1 MQNSLYKSIKEADN
15 LRRLYVFN
23 KIRGQT
29 KMKKVGFIGLGI
41 MGKPMALNLL
51 KAGID
56 TIVYD
61 VNPKAV
67 EVLVEAG
74 AKAAISPKEL
84 AAGSDVVI
92 TIVPNAAIVKSLLE
106 GEDGIL
112 AGAKPGT
119 VIVDMSSVS
128 PVDSQKFAE
137 AAAKYDCPFLDSP
150 VSGGEPGA
158 INATLAYM
166 IGGDE
171 AVVEDIK
178 DVFLAMGKSV
188 TVIGPN
194 GSGSVAKLANQI
206 IVNLNIAAVS
216 EALVLAQKAG
226 ADPEKVYQAIRGGL
240 AGSVVLDAKAPMM
253 FNRNFKPGG
262 TLAINLK
269 DITNVMDTAQSLDVP
284 LLLTSQL
291 KQIMHS
297 LKADGH
303 IMDDHAGIVQFY
315 EKAAGVEV
323 KKHS

>member
-1 MQNSLYKSIKEADN
+1 
-15 LRRLYVFN
+15 
-23 KIRGQT
+23 
-29 KMKKVGFIGLGI
+29 MKKVGFVGLGI
-41 MGKPMALNLL
+41 MGKPMVLNLL

-56 TIVYD
+56 TTVYD
-61 VNPKAV
+61 INPKAV
-67 EVLVEAG
+67 EALVEAG
-74 AKAAISPKEL
+74 AKAATSPKEL

-112 AGAKPGT
+112 AGVKPGT

-137 AAAKYDCPFLDSP
+137 AAAKYECPFLDSP

-171 AVVEDIK
+171 AVVEKIK

-240 AGSVVLDAKAPMM
+240 AGSTVLDAKAPMM
-253 FNRNFKPGG
+253 YNRNFKPGG

-303 IMDDHAGIVQFY
+303 IMDDHGGIVQFY
-315 EKAAGVEV
+315 EKLAGVEV
-323 KKHS
+323 KKGS

>member
-1 MQNSLYKSIKEADN
+1 
-15 LRRLYVFN
+15 
-23 KIRGQT
+23 
-29 KMKKVGFIGLGI
+29 MKKVGFIGLGI

-67 EVLVEAG
+67 EALVEAG
-74 AKAAISPKEL
+74 AKAATSPKEL

-106 GEDGIL
+106 AEDGIL

-128 PVDSQKFAE
+128 PVDSQKFAA

-171 AVVEDIK
+171 AVVEKIK
-178 DVFLAMGKSV
+178 DIFLAMGKSV

-240 AGSVVLDAKAPMM
+240 AGSTVLDAKAPMM
-253 FNRNFKPGG
+253 YNRNFKPGG

-315 EKAAGVEV
+315 EKLAGVEV
-323 KKHS
+323 KKGN

>member
-1 MQNSLYKSIKEADN
+1 
-15 LRRLYVFN
+15 
-23 KIRGQT
+23 
-29 KMKKVGFIGLGI
+29 MKKVGFIGLGI

-67 EVLVEAG
+67 EALVEAG
-74 AKAAISPKEL
+74 AKAATSPKEL
-84 AAGSDVVI
+84 AVSSDVVI

-106 GEDGIL
+106 AEDGIL
-112 AGAKPGT
+112 AGVKPGT

-137 AAAKYDCPFLDSP
+137 TAAKYDCPFLDSP

-171 AVVEDIK
+171 AVVEKIK
-178 DVFLAMGKSV
+178 DIFLAMGKSV

-226 ADPEKVYQAIRGGL
+226 ANPEKVYQAIRGGL

-253 FNRNFKPGG
+253 YNRNFKPGG

-315 EKAAGVEV
+315 EKLAGVEV
-323 KKHS
+323 KKDS

>member
-1 MQNSLYKSIKEADN
+1 MMA
-15 LRRLYVFN
+15 
-23 KIRGQT
+23 
-29 KMKKVGFIGLGI
+29 KVGFIGLGI
-41 MGKPMALNLL
+41 MGKPMVLNLL

-56 TIVYD
+56 TTVYD

-67 EVLVEAG
+67 EALVEAG
-74 AKAAISPKEL
+74 AKAATSPKEL
-84 AAGSDVVI
+84 ATGSDVVI

-137 AAAKYDCPFLDSP
+137 VAAKYDCPFLDSP

-171 AVVEDIK
+171 AVVEKIK
-178 DVFLAMGKSV
+178 DVFLAMGKSI

-253 FNRNFKPGG
+253 YNRNFKPGG

-284 LLLTSQL
+284 LILTSQL

-303 IMDDHAGIVQFY
+303 IMDDHGGIVQFY
-315 EKAAGVEV
+315 EKLAGVEV
-323 KKHS
+323 KKGS

>member
-1 MQNSLYKSIKEADN
+1 M
-15 LRRLYVFN
+15 R
-23 KIRGQT
+23 
-29 KMKKVGFIGLGI
+29 KVGFIGLGI

-67 EVLVEAG
+67 EALVEAG
-74 AKAAISPKEL
+74 AKAATSPKEL
-84 AAGSDVVI
+84 AAVSDVVI

-106 GEDGIL
+106 AEDGIL

-128 PVDSQKFAE
+128 PVDSQKFA
-137 AAAKYDCPFLDSP
+137 AVTAKYDCPFLDSP

-171 AVVEDIK
+171 AVVEKIK

-226 ADPEKVYQAIRGGL
+226 ANPEKVYQAIRGGL
-240 AGSVVLDAKAPMM
+240 AGSAVLDAKAPMM
-253 FNRNFKPGG
+253 YNRNFKPGG

-303 IMDDHAGIVQFY
+303 IMDDHGGIVQFY
-315 EKAAGVEV
+315 EKIAGVEV

>member
-1 MQNSLYKSIKEADN
+1 
-15 LRRLYVFN
+15 
-23 KIRGQT
+23 
-29 KMKKVGFIGLGI
+29 
-41 MGKPMALNLL
+41 MGRPMALNLL

-56 TIVYD
+56 TTVYD
-61 VNPKAV
+61 INAKAV

-74 AKAAISPKEL
+74 AKAASSPKEL

-92 TIVPNAAIVKSLLE
+92 TIVPNSAIVKSLLE
-106 GEDGIL
+106 AEDGIL
-112 AGAKPGT
+112 AGVKPGT
-119 VIVDMSSVS
+119 IIVDMSSVS
-128 PVDSQKFAE
+128 PVASKEFAT
-137 AAAKYDCPFLDSP
+137 AAAKHECPFLDSP

-171 AVVEDIK
+171 AVVEKMK
-178 DVFLAMGKSV
+178 DVFLAMGKSI
-188 TVIGPN
+188 TVVGGN

-216 EALVLAQKAG
+216 EALVLAAKAG

-253 FNRNFKPGG
+253 VARNFKAGG

-284 LLLTSQL
+284 LILTSQL

-303 IMDDHAGIVQFY
+303 IMDDHGGIVQFY
-315 EKAAGVEV
+315 EKLAGVEV
-323 KKHS
+323 RAGGIK

>member
-1 MQNSLYKSIKEADN
+1 
-15 LRRLYVFN
+15 
-23 KIRGQT
+23 
-29 KMKKVGFIGLGI
+29 MKKVGFIGLGI

-67 EVLVEAG
+67 EALVEAG
-74 AKAAISPKEL
+74 AKAATSPKEL
-84 AAGSDVVI
+84 AVSSDVVI
-92 TIVPNAAIVKSLLE
+92 IIVPNAAIVKSLLE
-106 GEDGIL
+106 AEDGIL
-112 AGAKPGT
+112 AGVKPGT

-137 AAAKYDCPFLDSP
+137 TAAKYDCPFLDSP

-171 AVVEDIK
+171 AVVEKIK
-178 DVFLAMGKSV
+178 DIFLAMGKSV

-226 ADPEKVYQAIRGGL
+226 ANPEKVYQAIRGGL

-253 FNRNFKPGG
+253 YNRNFKPGG

-315 EKAAGVEV
+315 EKLAGVEV
-323 KKHS
+323 KKDS

>member
-1 MQNSLYKSIKEADN
+1 MA
-15 LRRLYVFN
+15 
-23 KIRGQT
+23 
-29 KMKKVGFIGLGI
+29 KVGFIGLGI
-41 MGKPMALNLL
+41 MGKPMVLNLL

-56 TIVYD
+56 TTVYD

-67 EVLVEAG
+67 EALVEAG
-74 AKAAISPKEL
+74 AKAATSPKEL
-84 AAGSDVVI
+84 ATGSDVVI

-137 AAAKYDCPFLDSP
+137 VAAKYDCPFLDSP

-171 AVVEDIK
+171 AVVEKIK
-178 DVFLAMGKSV
+178 DVFLAMGKSI

-253 FNRNFKPGG
+253 YNRNFKPGG

-284 LLLTSQL
+284 LILTSQL

-303 IMDDHAGIVQFY
+303 IMDDHGGIVQFY
-315 EKAAGVEV
+315 EKLAGVEV
-323 KKHS
+323 KKGS

>member
-1 MQNSLYKSIKEADN
+1 
-15 LRRLYVFN
+15 
-23 KIRGQT
+23 
-29 KMKKVGFIGLGI
+29 MKKVGFVGLGI
-41 MGKPMALNLL
+41 MGKPMVLNLL

-56 TIVYD
+56 TTVYD
-61 VNPKAV
+61 VNAKAV
-67 EVLVEAG
+67 EALVEAG
-74 AKAAISPKEL
+74 AKAAASPKEL
-84 AAGSDVVI
+84 AASSDVVI
-92 TIVPNAAIVKSLLE
+92 TIVPNAAIVESLLE
-106 GEDGIL
+106 AEDGIL
-112 AGAKPGT
+112 AGVKPGT
-119 VIVDMSSVS
+119 IIVDMSSVS
-128 PVDSQKFAE
+128 PVASQKFAKAVE
-137 AAAKYDCPFLDSP
+137 KHGCSFLDSP

-171 AVVEDIK
+171 AVVEKIR
-178 DVFLAMGKSV
+178 DVFLAMGKSI
-188 TVIGPN
+188 TVVGPN
-194 GSGSVAKLANQI
+194 GSGSVAKLANQV
-206 IVNLNIAAVS
+206 IVNLNIAAVA

-253 FNRNFKPGG
+253 FNRDFKPGG

-303 IMDDHAGIVQFY
+303 IMDDHSGIVQFY
-315 EKAAGVEV
+315 EKVAGVEV
-323 KKHS
+323 KKGS

>member
-1 MQNSLYKSIKEADN
+1 MA
-15 LRRLYVFN
+15 
-23 KIRGQT
+23 
-29 KMKKVGFIGLGI
+29 KVGFVGLGI

-61 VNPKAV
+61 INAKAV
-67 EVLVEAG
+67 EEVVAGG
-74 AKAAISPKEL
+74 AKAAASPKEL
-84 AAGSDVVI
+84 AAQSEVII
-92 TIVPNAAIVKSLLE
+92 TIVPNAAIVEALLVA
-106 GEDGIL
+106 EDGIL

-119 VIVDMSSVS
+119 IIVDMSSVS
-128 PVDSQKFAE
+128 PVASQKFAE
-137 AAAKYDCPFLDSP
+137 AAQKHGCSFLDSP

-171 AVVEDIK
+171 TVVEKIK
-178 DVFLAMGKSV
+178 DILLAMGTSI
-188 TVIGPN
+188 TVVGPN
-194 GSGSVAKLANQI
+194 GSGSVAKLANQV
-206 IVNLNIAAVS
+206 IVNLNIAAVA
-216 EALVLAQKAG
+216 EALILAQKAG

-269 DITNVMDTAQSLDVP
+269 DITNVMDTAQSLDLP

-303 IMDDHAGIVQFY
+303 IMDDHSGIVQFY
-315 EKAAGVEV
+315 EKVAGIEV
-323 KKHS
+323 KKHG

>member
-1 MQNSLYKSIKEADN
+1 
-15 LRRLYVFN
+15 
-23 KIRGQT
+23 
-29 KMKKVGFIGLGI
+29 MKKVGFVGLGI
-41 MGKPMALNLL
+41 MGKPMVLNLL

-56 TIVYD
+56 TTVYD
-61 VNPKAV
+61 IDTKAV
-67 EVLVEAG
+67 KVLVEAG
-74 AKAAISPKEL
+74 AKAAGSPKEL
-84 AAGSDVVI
+84 AAGSDVII
-92 TIVPNAAIVKSLLE
+92 TIVPNAAIVESLLE
-106 GEDGIL
+106 AEDGIL
-112 AGAKPGT
+112 AGVKPGT
-119 VIVDMSSVS
+119 IIVDMSSVS
-128 PVDSQKFAE
+128 PVASQKFAK

-150 VSGGEPGA
+150 VSGGETGA

-171 AVVEDIK
+171 AVVEKIT
-178 DVFLAMGKSV
+178 DVFLAMGKSI
-188 TVIGPN
+188 TVVGPN

-206 IVNLNIAAVS
+206 IVNLNIAAVA

-303 IMDDHAGIVQFY
+303 IMDDHSGIVQFY
-315 EKAAGVEV
+315 EKLAGVQV
-323 KKHS
+323 KKGS